1 MANADS
7 GDICTIGPD
16 TTVRGNIS
24 GDEDML
30 LHGRVEGSI
39 ALGGHLEITAAA
51 VAEAAIEAES
61 VDVHGEVAGEIAANI
76 HVTVHP
82 GARVTGNVRAQQV
95 VIHEGA
101 AVHGVVEM
109 EVDLPPE
116 LLERARD
123 RMR

>member
-16 TTVRGNIS
+16 TTVRGNLS
-24 GDEDML
+24 GDEDVL
-30 LHGRVEGSI
+30 LQGRVEGAI
-39 ALGGHLEITAAA
+39 ALGGHLEIAASS
-51 VAEAAIEAES
+51 VTEASVEAES
-61 VDVHGEVAGEIAANI
+61 VDVHGEVVGEIAANI

-82 GARVTGNVRAQQV
+82 GARITGNVRAQQV

-109 EVDLPPE
+109 EVDLPQE

-123 RMR
+123 RLR